1 MTEPMT
7 PMSAEA
13 PGVRITACPRGAH
26 LMTWTTEGVERLWM
40 SPLSGCGDA
49 AAIRG
54 GVPVL
59 FPQFGT
65 FGTLAKHGFARTADW
80 TAVPPSGRPGRAE
93 LAFELPDSVATR
105 AIWPHPFRARLEV
118 SASARELEVSLTV
131 ANLGSTAA
139 TFTGG
144 LHTYLAVTDP
154 DAWIEGLAGAH
165 AWDGMSTSQP
175 RFTQPLGQRVP
186 ALATQDL
193 VIQGAQDPVVLHDAT
208 LGRMSVIGE
217 GFPNRIVWNPGPD
230 SGLPD
235 VAPGDEARFVCIEPT
250 AVTPLDL
257 LGGASWTGRQ
267 RLVLG

>member
-1 MTEPMT
+1 MTDVLT
-7 PMSAEA
+7 PFSAEA
-13 PGVRITACPRGAH
+13 PGVRISACPRGAH

-40 SPLSGCGDA
+40 SPLSACGDVA
-49 AAIRG
+49 ALRG

-65 FGTLAKHGFARTADW
+65 FGALAKHGFARTADW
-80 TAVPPSGRPGRAE
+80 TAVPPAGDPDRAE
-93 LAFELPDSVATR
+93 LAFELDDSEATR
-105 AIWPHPFRARLEV
+105 AIWPHPFHARLEI
-118 SASARELEVSLTV
+118 SATARELQMSLTV
-131 ANLGSTAA
+131 ANLGSDAA

-144 LHTYLAVTDP
+144 LHTYLAVADP
-154 DAWIEGLAGAH
+154 DAWIEGLSGGH
-165 AWDGMSTSQP
+165 AWDGGSTSQP
-175 RFTQPLGQRVP
+175 RFTQPLDQRVP

-193 VIQGAQDPVVLHDAT
+193 VIQGVSGPVVLHDEV

-250 AVTPLDL
+250 AVTPLVL
-257 LGGASWTGRQ
+257 PGGASWTGRQ